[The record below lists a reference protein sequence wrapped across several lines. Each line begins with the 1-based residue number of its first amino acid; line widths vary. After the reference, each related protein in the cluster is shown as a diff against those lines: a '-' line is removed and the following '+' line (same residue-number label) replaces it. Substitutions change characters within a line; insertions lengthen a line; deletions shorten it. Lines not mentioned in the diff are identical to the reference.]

1 MDLRTIGRCVSPLI
15 VDNSPPVAGIVNDG
29 EIHGV
34 DLDFTKYEDKV
45 TWLKYLMHCCQP
57 ESLHGHCRTGCRMH
71 DTWFYV
77 FNSILSY
84 PILFCIL

>member
-1 MDLRTIGRCVSPLI
+1 MINIEYPACVLHIKLAKLFPVDLRTIGRCVSPLI

-45 TWLKYLMHCCQP
+45 
-57 ESLHGHCRTGCRMH
+57 
-71 DTWFYV
+71 
-77 FNSILSY
+77 N
-84 PILFCIL
+84 